1 MKGCVSLSEKKYY
14 YTSGHTAEGL
24 KDFSESNLKNIDNV
38 FTLKHPSETLKTAII
53 KRIVDHFESTCDIE
67 IIESVYGKEYLDG
80 AIVRDKSLAV
90 ISQSTEVDN
99 ISEADLKNNTDF
111 DEFNKLS
118 TKKSFFENEAYE
130 SFATGL
136 KVHDELEKIYIDEMD
151 FAKADQV
158 ADTYIKK
165 IIGLSSGTEEKGII
179 YHRLFGTNTKD
190 GVVNVVPGLVASV
203 SKAYYIKGRAGTGKS
218 TFMKKITQACI
229 ENGFEIELYHCS
241 FDPNS
246 IDMLL
251 VKELDFCMFD
261 ATDPH
266 EFFPD
271 REGDEIIDLYEKLVT
286 PGTDEKF
293 ADDIDNINKKYKSYM
308 KKGIEYLQQAGIYHS
323 QLEENFKS
331 ANQNDINETTN
342 YILGQIK

>member
-1 MKGCVSLSEKKYY
+1 MSEKKYY

-90 ISQSTEVDN
+90 ISQLVEANN
-99 ISEADLKNNTDF
+99 ISEADLKNDTDF
-111 DEFNKLS
+111 NEFNKLS
-118 TKKSFFENEAYE
+118 TKKSFFENEAHE
-130 SFATGL
+130 SFAAGL

-151 FAKADQV
+151 FAKADQI

-165 IIGLSSGTEEKGII
+165 IIGPPSITEKGFI

-190 GVVNVVPGLVASV
+190 GVVNVVPELIASV
-203 SKAYYIKGRAGTGKS
+203 SKVYYIKGRAGTGKS
-218 TFMKKITQACI
+218 TFMKKITQACKDG
-229 ENGFEIELYHCS
+229 GFELELYHCS

-251 VKELDFCMFD
+251 VPELDFCMFD

-266 EFFPD
+266 EFFPQ
-271 REGDEIIDLYEKLVT
+271 RKNDEVVDLYEKLVT

-293 ADDIDNINKKYKSYM
+293 AVDIDNINKKYKSYM
-308 KKGIEYLQQAGIYHS
+308 KEGIEYLVEAGIYHS
-323 QLEENFKS
+323 QLEEKFKS
-331 ANQNDINETTN
+331 ANENDINETTN
-342 YILGQIK
+342 YILGQVK